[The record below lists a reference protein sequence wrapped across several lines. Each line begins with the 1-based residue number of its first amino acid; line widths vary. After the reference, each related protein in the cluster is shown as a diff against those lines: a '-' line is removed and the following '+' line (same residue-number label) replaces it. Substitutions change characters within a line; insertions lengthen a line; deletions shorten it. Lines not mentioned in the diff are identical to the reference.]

1 MSIRFTW
8 DRNKAERNKQ
18 KHGIAF
24 EEAAT
29 VFRDPTAV
37 VFDDDLHSENEYR
50 ELIIGHSD
58 RRRVLIVSF
67 VERDDTLH
75 IISARKADSDERE
88 NYGKVHR

>member
-8 DRNKAERNKQ
+8 DQNKADRNRQ

-37 VFDDDLHSENEYR
+37 VFDDDVHSDDEYR
-50 ELIIGHSD
+50 ELLIGHSN
-58 RRRVLIVSF
+58 RQRVLIVSF
-67 VERDDTLH
+67 VERGDSVH
-75 IISARKADSDERE
+75 IISARKADSDEKE
-88 NYGKVHR
+88 TYQEIHR

>member
-1 MSIRFTW
+1 MSMRFTW
-8 DRNKAERNKQ
+8 DRNKAERNRQ
-18 KHGIAF
+18 KHSIAF

-37 VFDDDLHSENEYR
+37 LFDDDLHSENEYR

-58 RRRVLIVSF
+58 RQRVLIVSF
-67 VERDDTLH
+67 VERDDTIH
-75 IISARKADSDERE
+75 IISARKADSDERD